1 MSLDK
6 MNIDKMNIDKMIII
20 MSIDRSITTL
30 GIVII
35 DKMSMVKTNNEGSL
49 GEADQETD
57 TADKIKRR

>member
-1 MSLDK
+1 
-6 MNIDKMNIDKMIII
+6 MIII